1 MNKKSK
7 ECSFIVFFDLD
18 GTMWTHLDVSAMKPP
33 FKLVGEGIIM
43 DSNGEKLR
51 LYPEMVELVKYVKEL
66 GGLTSTLSWNRQSHA
81 LSALEILGINGLF
94 DYHAIRPTP
103 DKYSYMR
110 EVLEKIE
117 EECGGRRIPPGC
129 IVYIDD
135 REIHLEEILENIGE
149 IVFIRADKCRNNIEK
164 CRESIKAIADKCR
177 GIRD

>member
-1 MNKKSK
+1 MREKNKRC
-7 ECSFIVFFDLD
+7 EFIVFFDLD

-33 FKLVGEGIIM
+33 FNPVGEGMIM
-43 DSNGEKLR
+43 DSSGEELR
-51 LYPEMVELVKYVKEL
+51 LYQEMVELVKYVREL

-81 LSALEILGINGLF
+81 LSALKTLGIDGLF
-94 DYHAIRPTP
+94 DYHAIKPTP
-103 DKYSYMR
+103 DKYSYMQ

-117 EECGGRRIPPGC
+117 QECGRRIPPGC

-149 IVFIRADKCRNNIEK
+149 IIFIRADKCRNDTAK
-164 CRESIKAIADKCR
+164 CRETIKAIADKCR